1 MSTPESLLKK
11 KIRDH
16 LRQAL
21 GARVFSPV
29 QMGMGG
35 PALDIIACVRGRYVE
50 IEAKDVGKKPTAR
63 QEATAKDVERAG
75 GVAFCADSFE
85 SYLGS
90 MTLFGFI
97 NQPQRSM
104 MHPSEY

>member
-1 MSTPESLLKK
+1 MSTPEALLKK

-16 LRQAL
+16 LRSL

-29 QMGMGG
+29 QRGMGG
-35 PALDIIACVRGRYVE
+35 PALDIIACVNGKYVE
-50 IEAKDVGKKPTAR
+50 IEAKNEGKKPTPR
-63 QEATAKDVERAG
+63 QEATAKEVVRAG

-90 MTLFGFI
+90 MTLYGFI
-97 NQPQRSM
+97 NQPQQSM